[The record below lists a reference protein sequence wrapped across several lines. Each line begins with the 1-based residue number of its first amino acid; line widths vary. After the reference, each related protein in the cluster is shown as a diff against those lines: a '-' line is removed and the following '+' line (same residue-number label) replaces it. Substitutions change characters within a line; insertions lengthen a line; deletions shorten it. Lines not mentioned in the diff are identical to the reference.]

1 MKECKCPYNE
11 SCPHNNRIPV
21 CHIIL
26 KSLARKIYFLKKAGL
41 IMTSEDLCWHC
52 CNKQHY
58 PDCKPEMVETDNS
71 EGMNDI
77 IRCSNY
83 NVQLEK
89 KDE

>member
-1 MKECKCPYNE
+1 
-11 SCPHNNRIPV
+11 
-21 CHIIL
+21 
-26 KSLARKIYFLKKAGL
+26 
-41 IMTSEDLCWHC
+41 MTSEDLCWHC